1 MTPMKWISVV
11 LGVLGLLA
19 LVVAI
24 IYFSVPAHS
33 LPTFLGPLNR
43 VQAHRK
49 RRGEAAIAL
58 AVVLGVIAGIV
69 YLRRQAVEGDPRAG
83 RDRPGRK
90 LTDASCPPHSRSGR
104 ASRQRRYRSGSRG
117 DTGAHP
123 RGIAAC
129 YPYCV
134 GG

>member
-58 AVVLGVIAGIV
+58 AVVLGVIAGILYYV
-69 YLRRQAVEGDPRAG
+69 DKRSRAIPAPAATDQA
-83 RDRPGRK
+83 
-90 LTDASCPPHSRSGR
+90 AS
-104 ASRQRRYRSGSRG
+104 
-117 DTGAHP
+117 
-123 RGIAAC
+123 
-129 YPYCV
+129 
-134 GG
+134 

>member
-1 MTPMKWISVV
+1 MTPMKWLSVV

-49 RRGEAAIAL
+49 RRGEAALAL
-58 AVVLGVIAGIV
+58 AVVLGVIAGILFYV
-69 YLRRQAVEGDPRAG
+69 DKRSRAE
-83 RDRPGRK
+83 PAP
-90 LTDASCPPHSRSGR
+90 ASNNQT
-104 ASRQRRYRSGSRG
+104 AS
-117 DTGAHP
+117 
-123 RGIAAC
+123 
-129 YPYCV
+129 
-134 GG
+134 